1 MRPFLGCL
9 RALRMNGVTLN
20 LEGKANETEGVRVNC
35 TGHCQDPPVPCQ
47 NSGLCV
53 ERYSHY
59 SCNCSI
65 SAFDGPFCNH
75 GERRRRRRLRW
86 GPSLGWDGGE
96 EPAVLSPRVRPPLQT
111 LAGTSRRAPGCGTTS
126 CPCRC
131 TPPASSPASSAAPGN
146 PCPATTSPARRSA
159 SASAPPRRPPC
170 CSTSAPSS
178 RTTWPCSSRMTVRAG
193 LPTQGL
199 THSLRDLPG
208 RWGCADPALR
218 RGWAGAESPGSA
230 NGPALPSG
238 SLQLRYQLGTSPYVF
253 ALTTKP
259 VTDGRPHR
267 VNITRLH
274 RTLYTQV
281 RGWGPPRRGLRGE
294 GARWQEVARRALP
307 PCACLPGGLSPRHGA
322 AILPVRGQQA
332 GLAQKPVPGAR
343 DG

>member
-75 GERRRRRRLRW
+75 GEHCGGTLCGAGLGERSRHP
-86 GPSLGWDGGE
+86 PS
-96 EPAVLSPRVRPPLQT
+96 PPWVPPQIS
-111 LAGTSRRAPGCGTTS
+111 AGTSRRARGCATTS

-131 TPPASSPASSAAPGN
+131 TPPASSPASSAAPGS

-178 RTTWPCSSRMTVRAG
+178 RTTWPCSLRMTVRVPEGG
-193 LPTQGL
+193 LPPRVPRLMSGAAAA
-199 THSLRDLPG
+199 SC
-208 RWGCADPALR
+208 CARREPA
-218 RGWAGAESPGSA
+218 A
-230 NGPALPSG
+230 ALPAG
-238 SLQLRYQLGTSPYVF
+238 HQPLRLRPHHQAGDGRETSPRQHHPAAPHAVH
-253 ALTTKP
+253 TGTGP
-259 VTDGRPHR
+259 GHPWGGR
-267 VNITRLH
+267 
-274 RTLYTQV
+274 
-281 RGWGPPRRGLRGE
+281 
-294 GARWQEVARRALP
+294 GAREAPRVLTPRACPLP
-307 PCACLPGGLSPRHGA
+307 RWITCLSWSSSSLCSWTASWTRPKTCTWGA
-322 AILPVRGQQA
+322 
-332 GLAQKPVPGAR
+332 
-343 DG
+343 

>member
-75 GERRRRRRLRW
+75 GERLRAVGTAG
-86 GPSLGWDGGE
+86 GPSAGPGWGRGVGT
-96 EPAVLSPRVRPPLQT
+96 PINPVGPPQT
-111 LAGTSRRAPGCGTTS
+111 SAGTSRRGRGCGTTS

-131 TPPASSPASSAAPGN
+131 TPPASSPALSAAPGS

-178 RTTWPCSSRMTVRAG
+178 RTTWPCSSRMMVRVLGG
-193 LPTQGL
+193 LPP
-199 THSLRDLPG
+199 SPG
-208 RWGCADPALR
+208 R
-218 RGWAGAESPGSA
+218 
-230 NGPALPSG
+230 
-238 SLQLRYQLGTSPYVF
+238 
-253 ALTTKP
+253 
-259 VTDGRPHR
+259 
-267 VNITRLH
+267 
-274 RTLYTQV
+274 
-281 RGWGPPRRGLRGE
+281 
-294 GARWQEVARRALP
+294 
-307 PCACLPGGLSPRHGA
+307 
-322 AILPVRGQQA
+322 
-332 GLAQKPVPGAR
+332 
-343 DG
+343 